1 MKIGIFG
8 GTFDPPHMGHFIL
21 ASEGYAQLG
30 LDCVFWVL
38 TPTPPHKPDRN
49 ITAHELREKMLE
61 LVLERDPNFI
71 LSRVDIKRSPPHYAV
86 DTLEIFEENH
96 PDDELFYLIGG
107 DSLRDLHL
115 WARPQQLIDRV
126 DGLAV
131 YSRSQA
137 NLASNQYDPELKG
150 LDKKLIQ
157 IEGPLIEISS
167 SDIRLRIRE
176 GRPYRYFLPTYI
188 HSFIEKHH
196 LYS

>member
-21 ASEGYAQLG
+21 ASEGCSQLG
-30 LDCVFWVL
+30 LDRVFWVL

-49 ITAHELREKMLE
+49 ITTHELREKMLE

-71 LSRVDIKRSPPHYAV
+71 LSRVDINRPPPHYAV
-86 DTLEIFEENH
+86 DTLEIFQENY

-115 WARPQQLIDRV
+115 WERPQQLIDRV

-137 NLASNQYDPELKG
+137 NPPSNQYDPELKG
-150 LDKKLIQ
+150 LENKLIQ
-157 IEGPLIEISS
+157 IEGPLIQISS

-176 GRPYRYFLPTYI
+176 GRPYRYFLPAFI